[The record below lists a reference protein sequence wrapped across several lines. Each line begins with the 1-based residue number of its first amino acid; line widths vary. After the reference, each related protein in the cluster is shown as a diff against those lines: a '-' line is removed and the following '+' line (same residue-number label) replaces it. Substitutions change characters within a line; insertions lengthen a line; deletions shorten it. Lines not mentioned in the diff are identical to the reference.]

1 MGAKRTHLQR
11 RLGWVA
17 AAVVL
22 LAVTARA
29 GEVKA
34 AGIRTIRRRA
44 QARAVAVSQGDRQ
57 RVTCTYPTEVRTPH
71 SRRSWDTGEQS
82 PGRVET
88 ERRGLARP
96 IVSLTS
102 YPVSSITPTST
113 TSSTAASSTTTSL
126 SITRTT
132 PTSSNRSPR
141 A

>member
-57 RVTCTYPTEVRTPH
+57 RVTCTY
-71 SRRSWDTGEQS
+71 RSS
-82 PGRVET
+82 H
-88 ERRGLARP
+88 
-96 IVSLTS
+96 
-102 YPVSSITPTST
+102 
-113 TSSTAASSTTTSL
+113 AA
-126 SITRTT
+126 
-132 PTSSNRSPR
+132 
-141 A
+141 